1 METQNNDPIPPS
13 EPNENPQ
20 EKTEYDDT
28 NSQTRDSIKEE
39 PKMLGKKTR
48 RNGKK
53 INNDYCSIC
62 KKGENLLLCNECI
75 RAYHADCLKIDDKN
89 INPDQWICEICAL
102 NQPKYERR
110 TRAKTKAKEN
120 KTAATSPK
128 ESRAKGK
135 KTNKANAISP
145 KQKNEK
151 EKEKDKSVNGKKE
164 KKKPGRKK
172 KVTNEKNEEKSKSN
186 ENEKQNVKPNVKQ
199 NVKPNVKPKEKS
211 KEKQKEKPK
220 EKLKE
225 NINEKQN
232 EIPNEKE
239 NEIPNENPNEN
250 QNENENENP
259 NEMENDIQ
267 NEKQPNENDDKVG
280 NDDKMNDEN
289 KDMMNEEEEDY
300 EYYYANSASKTEIL
314 KFLKILYQKKIKNLE
329 DIDFTEEISKILRN
343 SNSVRAINNMLNN
356 TKELIKY
363 KEYWDL
369 VLAKKSEMNSVNKK
383 AVHYP
388 ISCKELY
395 SSPERH
401 GLEEKYLNKTSGIV
415 YNYFNGKTFTRMVN
429 VYDFLSTFGSKM
441 YLEKFSL
448 EEFYGALFFSE
459 MYKESEISLLS
470 SIYISL
476 SYLLMTE
483 LAEIPLAELYSEG
496 EIELLMIKTILET
509 KREDIKSEYTFIKYT
524 WPELI
529 RLFLISKSFNKGY
542 MSKDVSFIPILD
554 KIYNSKDVISF
565 NNSLN
570 LDEKLYVL
578 EKLVIICYETNIVR
592 YSIKE
597 SQEERNQYRKREREL
612 DDDLKEVDWKKS
624 EYERHTKL
632 TQPQVR
638 IQEIDAKLKE
648 IEETKAENKSKTGGD
663 KMKTKLESEKKELEK
678 LMKEINDNNANREEI
693 LNQIE
698 ELKAEIF
705 DLPTVGRTYMGVDG
719 RGYKYYHFLWMPH
732 ILFIRI
738 KNDKSKRKETKQ
750 KYEWRI
756 INKKEVL
763 DKDLIDKLSDKGIEE
778 IELKDNLIQISK
790 IMSNDNKN
798 NSKKEKKV
806 IADEEEEKEKENK
819 NSKDKEE
826 ENDIVPIGDIFK
838 NQVLNYENI
847 KCPLIG
853 KDKKNKSI
861 IITSKTNQYEPL
873 AEKMKKVEQNISKY
887 LSLDNRQWESPSNRG
902 KIKSWIP
909 SIRSVKNYVNI
920 LLFFN
925 ERIKVPYK
933 AELLTLADSLF
944 GKSATRKIIED
955 EKSDDEDEND
965 LSNKNCPLIV
975 DGNFN
980 PNYINRNLQYANRIK
995 LWTKEFETYNFEKIY
1010 LEYLRN
1016 VKSIPQ
1022 VFICL
1027 NLFEIIIIELNRRR
1041 EFYKKKGDNLL
1052 MEAIKND
1059 ENRINNEN
1067 LAKNAMESFNKM
1079 DFKKPKGKKKKLI
1092 DWNVK
1097 CMVCHE
1103 YGELLCCESCPNVA
1117 HLTCAKLTKLPNIWR
1132 CSLCARKPKK

>member
-1 METQNNDPIPPS
+1 METQNNEPIPPS
-13 EPNENPQ
+13 ESNENPQ
-20 EKTEYDDT
+20 EKTENEES
-28 NSQTRDSIKEE
+28 NSQTRDSTKEE
-39 PKMLGKKTR
+39 PKILGKKTR

-53 INNDYCSIC
+53 VNNDYCSIC

-89 INPDQWICEICAL
+89 IPQGQWICEICSL
-102 NQPKYERR
+102 NKPKYERK
-110 TRAKTKAKEN
+110 TRGKTKAKEN
-120 KTAATSPK
+120 KTVATSPK
-128 ESRAKGK
+128 ENNGKGK
-135 KTNKANAISP
+135 KVNKGNINSP
-145 KQKNEK
+145 KQKN

-172 KVTNEKNEEKSKSN
+172 KVGNEKNEDKSKSN
-186 ENEKQNVKPNVKQ
+186 ENEKQQIEKKNEKLNDKSNEKLNEKPNEIT
-199 NVKPNVKPKEKS
+199 NE
-211 KEKQKEKPK
+211 
-220 EKLKE
+220 
-225 NINEKQN
+225 ITNEKQN
-232 EIPNEKE
+232 ENGKE
-239 NEIPNENPNEN
+239 NEN
-250 QNENENENP
+250 QNENDENVN
-259 NEMENDIQ
+259 
-267 NEKQPNENDDKVG
+267 NEK
-280 NDDKMNDEN
+280 MIDEN
-289 KDMMNEEEEDY
+289 KDMMNEEEEEDF

-314 KFLKILYQKKIKNLE
+314 KFLKILYQKKIKNLD
-329 DIDFTEEISKILRN
+329 DIEFTEEISKILRN

-369 VLAKKSEMNSVNKK
+369 VLAKKSEMNSVNRK

-401 GLEEKYLNKTSGIV
+401 GLEEKYLKKTNGLI

-429 VYDFLSTFGSKM
+429 VYDFLSTFSSKI
-441 YLEKFSL
+441 YLDKFSL

-476 SYLLMTE
+476 SYLLLTE
-483 LAEIPLAELYSEG
+483 LADIPLAELYNEG

-509 KREDIKSEYTFIKYT
+509 KKEDIKNEYTFIKYS

-542 MSKDVSFIPILD
+542 ISKDVSFIPILD
-554 KIYNSKDVISF
+554 KMYNSKDVISF

-578 EKLVIICYETNIVR
+578 EKLVIICYETNFVR

-597 SQEERNQYRKREREL
+597 SQDERNKYRKREKEL
-612 DDDLKEVDWKKS
+612 DDDLKEVDWKKN
-624 EYERHTKL
+624 EFERHSKL

-663 KMKTKLESEKKELEK
+663 KMKIKLESEKKELEK
-678 LMKEINDNNANREEI
+678 MMKEINDNNANREEI

-705 DLPTVGRTYMGVDG
+705 DLPTVGRTYMGIDG
-719 RGYKYYHFLWMPH
+719 RGYKYYHFIWMPN
-732 ILFIRI
+732 ILFIRV
-738 KNDKSKRKETKQ
+738 KNDIISRKESKQ

-756 INKKEVL
+756 INEKEIL
-763 DKDLIDKLSDKGIEE
+763 DNELIDKLSDKGIEE

-790 IMSNDNKN
+790 LMSNDNKN

-806 IADEEEEKEKENK
+806 IADEEEENKNKNNKKEKNE
-819 NSKDKEE
+819 
-826 ENDIVPIGDIFK
+826 IVPIGDIFK
-838 NQVLNYENI
+838 NQVLNYENT

-861 IITSKTNQYEPL
+861 IITNKTNQYEPM
-873 AEKMKKVEQNISKY
+873 AEKLKKIEQNISKY
-887 LSLDNRQWESPSNRG
+887 LSLDNRQWESPSNRS

-909 SIRSVKNYVNI
+909 TIRSVKNYVNI

-955 EKSDDEDEND
+955 EKSDDEDDND
-965 LSNKNCPLIV
+965 ISNKSCPLII

-1022 VFICL
+1022 IFICL
-1027 NLFEIIIIELNRRR
+1027 NLFEIIVIELNRRR
-1041 EFYKKKGDNLL
+1041 ELYKKKGDNLL
-1052 MEAIKND
+1052 MEAIRND
-1059 ENRINNEN
+1059 ENRVNNEN
-1067 LAKNAMESFNKM
+1067 LAKNAMESFKTM
-1079 DFKKPKGKKKKLI
+1079 EFKKPKGKKKKLI

-1117 HLTCAKLTKLPNIWR
+1117 HLKCAKLTKLPNIFFPV
-1132 CSLCARKPKK
+1132 STMNDSIKNVGNILKG